1 MKWTIKD
8 EALAER
14 LDLALSHLE
23 AGTSRAVWQ
32 KRIKEGEIFVNAS
45 AVLTPHR
52 TLMLGDVIEYHPL
65 PVREIPLEE
74 RAAAI
79 PLDIVSETPD
89 WIVINKPAGLL
100 VHPAVSAVHEVSL
113 VDALL
118 LHDPKISKIGPEP
131 ERPGIIHRLDRE
143 VSGLMIV
150 AKTANAY
157 DDLQKQFREHTIE
170 KTYLALVHGVLERD
184 FGDIRF
190 KIARSISRGRMAARP
205 EQDPEGKVAWTHYT
219 VVERLPGATLLRVQI
234 LSGRTH
240 QIRAH
245 LFALGHPLIGD
256 PLYTKRQTDRRNEA
270 PRLMLQSIELA
281 FRDPATG
288 EKKAFTLAQD
298 PAFKQLADAWRIQKS
313 R

>member
-89 WIVINKPAGLL
+89 WIVINKTAGLL
-100 VHPAVSAVHEVSL
+100 VPPAVRPVG
-113 VDALL
+113 DRR
-118 LHDPKISKIGPEP
+118 DGPA
-131 ERPGIIHRLDRE
+131 RLPRAGDRE
-143 VSGLMIV
+143 VS
-150 AKTANAY
+150 
-157 DDLQKQFREHTIE
+157 
-170 KTYLALVHGVLERD
+170 
-184 FGDIRF
+184 
-190 KIARSISRGRMAARP
+190 ARRVRRKPPGSA
-205 EQDPEGKVAWTHYT
+205 
-219 VVERLPGATLLRVQI
+219 PGAPRC
-234 LSGRTH
+234 
-240 QIRAH
+240 RAWG
-245 LFALGHPLIGD
+245 L
-256 PLYTKRQTDRRNEA
+256 
-270 PRLMLQSIELA
+270 
-281 FRDPATG
+281 
-288 EKKAFTLAQD
+288 
-298 PAFKQLADAWRIQKS
+298 
-313 R
+313 